1 MLELSLPVEFIRRS
15 AIEVARDLIGC
26 FLCRQ
31 NGDAT
36 IGKYVILE
44 TEAYLN
50 DQDLASHARF
60 GRTKRNAPMF
70 RDAGCWYIYLC
81 YGMYF
86 MLNLVVDHENYAS
99 AVLIRGLDKFSGPG
113 KLTKALNID
122 GAYNG
127 TLCSRSCG
135 LWIEK
140 SPHPRRIQIQA
151 TPRVGIH
158 YAGSTW
164 SQKPFRFVGKFVA

>member
-1 MLELSLPVEFIRRS
+1 MSELSLAVEFVRRS
-15 AIEVARDLIGC
+15 AIEVARDLVGC
-26 FLCRQ
+26 FLCKQ
-31 NGDAT
+31 NSDAT
-36 IGKYVILE
+36 IDKYVILE

-70 RDAGCWYIYLC
+70 RDAGCWYVYLC
-81 YGMYF
+81 YGMYS

-99 AVLIRGLDKFSGPG
+99 AVLIRGLDKFAGPG
-113 KLTKALNID
+113 RLTKALNID
-122 GAYNG
+122 SAYNG

-140 SPHPRRIQIQA
+140 LVHPQCIQIQA
-151 TPRVGIH
+151 TPRIGIH
-158 YAGSTW
+158 YAGSIW
-164 SQKPFRFVGKFVA
+164 SQKPFRFVGRFVK

>member
-1 MLELSLPVEFIRRS
+1 MLELSLPIEFIRRS
-15 AIEVARDLIGC
+15 AIEVAHDLIGC
-26 FLCRQ
+26 FLCKR
-31 NGDAT
+31 NSDAS
-36 IGKYVILE
+36 IGKYAILE

-70 RDAGCWYIYLC
+70 RDAGCWYVYLC
-81 YGMYF
+81 YGVYF
-86 MLNLVVDHENYAS
+86 MLNLVVDRENYAS
-99 AVLIRGLDKFSGPG
+99 AVLIRRLDKFKGPG
-113 KLTKALNID
+113 RLTKALNID

-140 SPHPRRIQIQA
+140 PVHSQRIRIQA
-151 TPRVGIH
+151 TPRIGVH
-158 YAGSTW
+158 YAGSIW
-164 SQKPFRFVGKFVA
+164 AQRPFRFVGEWVV